1 MLINYADQELAAA
14 ESATSAAT
22 AAAATAA
29 AEPAGAAAGSDAPT
43 TARLLGGEAGGPVTV
58 TDHRVRAAN
67 VAVARTKSEA
77 AAAKAL
83 ASLSTP
89 DGALIAL
96 GWRSDGL

>member
-1 MLINYADQELAAA
+1 VLINYADLELAVA
-14 ESATSAAT
+14 ESATGAAA

-29 AEPAGAAAGSDAPT
+29 ATAEPAGPAAGSEAPT
-43 TARLLGGEAGGPVTV
+43 TARLLGGEAGGPATV
-58 TDHRVRAAN
+58 TDPRVRAAN

-89 DGALIAL
+89 DGL
-96 GWRSDGL
+96 

>member
-22 AAAATAA
+22 AAAA
-29 AEPAGAAAGSDAPT
+29 PAGAAAGSDAPT
-43 TARLLGGEAGGPVTV
+43 TARLLGGEAGGPATV

>member
-1 MLINYADQELAAA
+1 VLINYADLELAVA
-14 ESATSAAT
+14 ESATGAAA

-29 AEPAGAAAGSDAPT
+29 AAAAATAEPVGPADGSEAPT
-43 TARLLGGEAGGPVTV
+43 TARLLGGEAGGPATV
-58 TDHRVRAAN
+58 TDPRVRAAN

-89 DGALIAL
+89 DGL
-96 GWRSDGL
+96 

>member
-1 MLINYADQELAAA
+1 MLINYADQELAVAETAA
-14 ESATSAAT
+14 AAA

-29 AEPAGAAAGSDAPT
+29 ATAEPAGPAAGSEAPT
-43 TARLLGGEAGGPVTV
+43 TARLLGGEAGGPATV
-58 TDHRVRAAN
+58 TDPRVRAAN

-89 DGALIAL
+89 DGL
-96 GWRSDGL
+96 

>member
-14 ESATSAAT
+14 ESATS
-22 AAAATAA
+22 AATAA

-43 TARLLGGEAGGPVTV
+43 TARLLGGEAGGPATV

>member
-14 ESATSAAT
+14 ESATS
-22 AAAATAA
+22 AATAA

-43 TARLLGGEAGGPVTV
+43 TARLLGGEAGGLATV